1 MTVDQIQI
9 MKNIISS
16 KRQGQKNLWAMAV
29 MLPVFSFMIS
39 CDIDSPYVDYI
50 DIGDQPAVIQFEH
63 TAGRYSIDIATNRYW
78 HFDVDENADW
88 LIASQISGVAGE
100 ARLSVSYDMN
110 KTYEPRSATATL
122 TAGDIS
128 RVINFAQKAAPIPQS
143 TISNFTISP
152 DKVNIPVKGG
162 DFSVSI
168 DSPIGYEI
176 VSMPDWIT
184 ISRRDSDADVIIFN
198 VSECTSIY
206 SREGV
211 IKFENADKSR
221 AELHVVQD
229 GENCVFDV
237 LNHDYKVS
245 GEETVITLEVVSN
258 SGCSIV
264 SIPGW
269 ISIVSKKDAS
279 SNNITLIVD
288 ENKSGKK
295 RNGVIILE
303 NSVGSRLYVYVDQD
317 PA

>member
-1 MTVDQIQI
+1 MTVDQIPI
-9 MKNIISS
+9 MKNITSS
-16 KRQGQKNLWAMAV
+16 RKQGQKNLCALAV
-29 MLPVFSFMIS
+29 MLHVLSSMIS
-39 CDIDSPYVDYI
+39 CDIDSSYVDYI

-63 TAGRYSIDIATNRYW
+63 TAGRYSIDITTNRYW

-88 LIASQISGVAGE
+88 LIASQTSGVAGE

-110 KTYEPRSATATL
+110 MTYEPRSATATL

-128 RVINFAQKAAPIPQS
+128 RVINFSQKATPERDQKI
-143 TISNFTISP
+143 ILSP
-152 DKVNIPVKGG
+152 DRVTLPAEGG

-168 DSPIGYEI
+168 ESPVGYEI

-184 ISRRDSDADVIIFN
+184 ISRRDSNSDVIIFN
-198 VSECTSIY
+198 ASECTSFN

-211 IKFENADKSR
+211 IAFKNAQNKTT
-221 AELHVVQD
+221 EFHVVQD
-229 GENCVFDV
+229 GEGCVFDV
-237 LNHDYKVS
+237 LSHDYKVT
-245 GEETVITLEVVSN
+245 GEETTITLEVVSN

-264 SIPGW
+264 SIPDW
-269 ISIVSKKDAS
+269 ISIVSTKDVS
-279 SNNITLIVD
+279 SDNITLIVD

-303 NSVGSRLYVYVDQD
+303 NSVGSRIYVYVDQD

>member
-16 KRQGQKNLWAMAV
+16 KRQGQKSLWAMAV
-29 MLPVFSFMIS
+29 MLPVLSFMIS
-39 CDIDSPYVDYI
+39 CDIDSPYVDFI

-63 TAGRYSIDIATNRYW
+63 TAGRYSIDITTNRYW

-88 LIASQISGVAGE
+88 LIASQTSGVAGE

-110 KTYEPRSATATL
+110 MTYEPRSATATL

-128 RVINFAQKAAPIPQS
+128 RVINFSQKATPERDQKI
-143 TISNFTISP
+143 ILSP
-152 DKVNIPVKGG
+152 DRVTLPAEGG

-168 DSPIGYEI
+168 ESPVGYEI

-184 ISRRDSDADVIIFN
+184 ISRRDSNSDVIIFN
-198 VSECTSIY
+198 ASECTSFN

-211 IKFENADKSR
+211 ITFKNTKNQTT
-221 AELHVVQD
+221 ELHVVQD
-229 GENCVFDV
+229 GEGRVFDV
-237 LNHDYKVS
+237 LNHDYKVT
-245 GEETVITLEVVSN
+245 GKETAITLEVVSN